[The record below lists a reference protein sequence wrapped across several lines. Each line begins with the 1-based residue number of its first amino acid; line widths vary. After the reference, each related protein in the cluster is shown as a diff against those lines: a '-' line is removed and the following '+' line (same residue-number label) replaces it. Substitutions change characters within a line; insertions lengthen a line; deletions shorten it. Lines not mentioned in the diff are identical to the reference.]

1 MVVIRRDY
9 RWNAL
14 TETLTPVAG
23 TLVTGTKVFKT
34 VTSLTGAGW
43 TATSTADNIIIGYGA
58 LIGLPVTLQAAGT
71 VLGTLDTV
79 VAVKVTTV
87 GTLATSA
94 VTESGGDGSKLLVV
108 YLNQ

>member
-1 MVVIRRDY
+1 M
-9 RWNAL
+9 A
-14 TETLTPVAG
+14 A

>member
-1 MVVIRRDY
+1 M
-9 RWNAL
+9 A
-14 TETLTPVAG
+14 A

-58 LIGLPVTLQAAGT
+58 LIGLPVTLPAAGT

-79 VAVKVTTV
+79 VAVKVTTG

-94 VTESGGDGSKLLVV
+94 VTEAGGDGSKLLVV